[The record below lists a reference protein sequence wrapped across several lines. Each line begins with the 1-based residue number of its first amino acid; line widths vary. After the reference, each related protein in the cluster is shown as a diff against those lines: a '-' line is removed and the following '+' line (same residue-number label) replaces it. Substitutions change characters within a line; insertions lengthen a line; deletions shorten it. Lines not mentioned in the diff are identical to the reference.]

1 MAAKQTQAKRK
12 HKFRPSW
19 GWVKPGLALLTV
31 AASAGGLTLML
42 NWMQDARAWPVGTVE
57 VEGKFRHLDKMRLQ
71 NEVLPLAQ
79 TGFFAV
85 NVSDIQERI
94 QQMPWVDQVSV
105 RRVWPDRLTVQ
116 VIEQQPVARW
126 GERGFLN
133 GRAQLFEPQQPVDLT
148 GLPQLAGPAG
158 YEQRV
163 LEMHGRL
170 LTLLQP
176 LRLGVADLR
185 LDARRTWRVQLSNG
199 LTVEIGRHDPVERIE
214 RFVRVYPAILATGKG
229 AVASVDLR
237 YSNGFAVRWQQP
249 DEKTRSTG

>member
-1 MAAKQTQAKRK
+1 MAVKQAQAKRRQ
-12 HKFRPSW
+12 KFRPSW

-31 AASAGGLTLML
+31 AGSAGGLTLML
-42 NWMQDARAWPVGTVE
+42 HWMQDARAWPVRTVQ
-57 VEGKFRHLDKMRLQ
+57 VEGQFRHLEKARLQ
-71 NEVLPLAQ
+71 DEVLPLAQ
-79 TGFFAV
+79 AGFFAV

-94 QQMPWVDQVSV
+94 EQMPWVDQVSV
-105 RRVWPDRLTVQ
+105 RRVWPDRLTVK
-116 VIEQQPVARW
+116 VVEQQPVARW

-148 GLPQLAGPAG
+148 QLPQLAGPAG

-170 LTLLQP
+170 LNLLQP
-176 LRLGVADLR
+176 LRLGVAELQ

-199 LTVEIGRHDPVERIE
+199 LAVEIGRYDPLERIE
-214 RFVRVYPAILATGKG
+214 RFVRVYPAILAAGKG
-229 AVASVDLR
+229 AIESVDLR
-237 YSNGFAVRWQQP
+237 YSNGFAVRWQQT